1 MVLASFAFSALY
13 SLLLASIMD
22 IFFSN
27 IDNILVYPYASLI
40 GFISYFFI
48 IYLLWSSI
56 YLIYHYIRNYEREEV
71 KNLKLEAANKE
82 MELNN
87 LKAQIN
93 PHFLFNAMNGIR
105 ALIDEDPELA
115 QDSLTRFSS
124 LLRSA
129 LLAGKKQLISL
140 EEELGVVNNYLQ
152 LEGIRYEERL
162 DYAINVNKG
171 ILGYKIPPFLIQ
183 TLVEN
188 AIKHGISNIPAGGK
202 IDINIAE
209 KNGEVLEIMVMNDG
223 TFDPLKIPDTGI
235 GLANSRKRL
244 DLLFGDESSLKIYNV
259 NNQVKA
265 LVTLPKILKL

>member
-1 MVLASFAFSALY
+1 
-13 SLLLASIMD
+13 
-22 IFFSN
+22 
-27 IDNILVYPYASLI
+27 
-40 GFISYFFI
+40 
-48 IYLLWSSI
+48 
-56 YLIYHYIRNYEREEV
+56 
-71 KNLKLEAANKE
+71 
-82 MELNN
+82 MELSN

-129 LLAGKKQLISL
+129 LVAGKKELISL
-140 EEELGVVNNYLQ
+140 EEELSVVNNYLQ
-152 LEGIRYEERL
+152 LEEIRYEERL
-162 DYAINVNKG
+162 DYAINIDKS

-202 IDINIAE
+202 IDIDISE
-209 KNGEVLEIMVMNDG
+209 KNGEALEIMVKNDG
-223 TFDPLKIPDTGI
+223 KFDPLKIPDTGI

-244 DLLFGDESSLKIYNV
+244 SLLFGSESSLKIFND
-259 NNQVKA
+259 NNKVKA
-265 LVTLPKILKL
+265 LVTVPKILKL